1 MKAKNNI
8 SQAIAKHE
16 KDGSLEG
23 TLLLKLIKKCGPE
36 SQLPM
41 VMAIDAMVAG
51 VDTTGAETFEL

>member
-1 MKAKNNI
+1 M
-8 SQAIAKHE
+8 
-16 KDGSLEG
+16 EG

-51 VDTTGAETFEL
+51 VDTTGAEIYEL